1 MSEIE
6 LSIAVYKGEP
16 LDWQKYRHTALCLR
30 PANANT
36 PMIIHAT
43 GPKGEYVLETKD
55 NYDPTRSTRLAK
67 EVRVGS
73 LRTPMT
79 KAQLAALLY
88 QTPIKNRDR
97 EFDCQKWV
105 GDALQRLATA
115 GYILQKDCDS
125 GIDRMVEATMEA
137 KDEPE

>member
-1 MSEIE
+1 MSEIK
-6 LSIAVYKGEP
+6 LSIAVYKEEP

-30 PANANT
+30 PANGNN

-55 NYDPTRSTRLAK
+55 NYDPTKSTRLAK

-88 QTPIKNRDR
+88 QTPIKNKDR
-97 EFDCQKWV
+97 EVDSRKWF